1 MKFLIKAVFALFLA
15 VCVLPA
21 NAQDQGVFSGN
32 FEANYNVFIR
42 DSLIGATNTP
52 QYDEQLTG
60 GEAWLNLNYSIKGLN
75 LGLRFDM
82 FNNSNLLNPTGSYTG
97 QGIGRWFINKKINK
111 FNVEVGYIYDQIG
124 SGIIYRAWESR
135 PLLIDN
141 ALLGGKISY
150 DINDNWTIKAFSGK
164 QKFLFGQNPGIIK
177 GASVEGFLALG
188 NEESPISLSPGIGF
202 VNRTLEEE
210 TMDLIIDNVESYL
223 PDEQIK
229 PVYNV
234 YLFSA
239 YNTLSYKSLTWYLEG
254 AYKSEEAFFDST
266 EPRTETTGVI
276 TFGKFKKEAGSVLY
290 TSLSFAKGKLG
301 ITIEG
306 KRTNNFNFRSDP
318 NLTLNRG
325 LINYIPPMNRFNTYR
340 LTARYA
346 PATQDL
352 SEQAF
357 QADIRYRLN
366 KKVSFLANFSNITDL
381 SDDKNLLYRE
391 ILGEV
396 AYKYKRAWQLTG
408 GLQLQKYN
416 QQVYEVKP
424 NVPLVS
430 TVTPYLDFLYKFSRK
445 KSIRIETQY
454 MATDQDFGSWFFALA
469 EYGIAPHWI
478 FEASI
483 MYNIS
488 PSDKSPK
495 DPDTGE
501 SLNIVYPT
509 LGVVYV
515 NKANRFQLRYVKQVE
530 GIVCSGGICRLEP
543 AFSGVKFSVTSN
555 F

>member
-1 MKFLIKAVFALFLA
+1 MIKFIRNIAMTLLFLGIGLQ
-15 VCVLPA
+15 VS
-21 NAQDQGVFSGN
+21 AQDQGVFSGN
-32 FEANYNVFIR
+32 FESNFNVFLR

-52 QYDEQLTG
+52 QYDQELTG

-75 LGLRFDM
+75 LGVRFDM
-82 FNNSNLLNPTGSYTG
+82 FNNSNLFNPTGSYTD
-97 QGIGRWFINKKINK
+97 QGIGRWFINKQINK

-141 ALLGGKISY
+141 SLLGVKAVY
-150 DINDNWTIKAFSGK
+150 DINDDWKIKAFTGK
-164 QKFLFGQNPGIIK
+164 QKFLFGVNPGIIK
-177 GASVEGFLALG
+177 GAAVDGYLSLG
-188 NEESPISLSPGIGF
+188 SEESPINMSPGFGI
-202 VNRTLEEE
+202 VNRTLEDE
-210 TMDLIIDNVESYL
+210 TMDLIIDNVKSYI
-223 PDEQIK
+223 PEEQIK

-234 YLFSA
+234 YLFSL
-239 YNTLSYKSLTWYLEG
+239 YNTMSYKSLTWYVEG
-254 AYKSEEAFFDST
+254 AYKTEEAFFDSA
-266 EPRTETTGVI
+266 EPRTELTGVQ
-276 TFGKFKKEAGSVLY
+276 TFGKFRKEAGSILY
-290 TSLSFAKGKLG
+290 SSLSFAKGKLG
-301 ITIEG
+301 VTIEG
-306 KRTNNFNFRSDP
+306 KRTENFNFRSDP
-318 NLTLNRG
+318 NLSLNRG

-357 QADIRYRLN
+357 QADVRYRLN
-366 KKVSFLANFSNITDL
+366 KKLSFVANFSNITDL
-381 SDDKNLLYRE
+381 RDEKNLLYRE
-391 ILGEV
+391 VLGEV
-396 AYKYKRAWQLTG
+396 VYKYKRQWQLTG

-424 NVPLVS
+424 DVPLVS

-445 KSIRIETQY
+445 KSLRFETQY
-454 MATDQDFGSWFFALA
+454 MSTKEDFGSWFFALA
-469 EYGIAPHWI
+469 EFGLAPHWI
-478 FEASI
+478 FEASA
-483 MYNIS
+483 MYNVT

-495 DPDTGE
+495 DSAGN
-501 SLNIVYPT
+501 SLNILYPT

-543 AFSGVKFSVTSN
+543 AFSGVKFSVSSN